1 MKDDFIG
8 TDQKIPDCL
17 IQIIIWERLKLQ
29 LGQVLNLCLVA
40 WTLAQVMPFWAC
52 DFLFNSKFYDVTLQC
67 VLLGFLFSVFP
78 DVISHDSYFHESLF
92 YYKWIVSLRKLK
104 SRLILNICG
113 FFNIL
118 ILLIFDQI
126 AWPEIFF
133 FLAFYK
139 IKFY

>member
-17 IQIIIWERLKLQ
+17 IQITIWERLKLQ

-104 SRLILNICG
+104 SRLIFSPNMCITFCMSLPLQFNFHRDIDMGKKLN
-113 FFNIL
+113 
-118 ILLIFDQI
+118 LL
-126 AWPEIFF
+126 
-133 FLAFYK
+133 
-139 IKFY
+139 